1 MIQTP
6 DVEMLHMM
14 WSILCG
20 ILLGILASWQPSIVF
35 TPDSDFEIAAFLF
48 QRWQLNHAIRWPRYE
63 VKEDLVKEV
72 DEVVDDLIEKV
83 VEASTPSLHWQ
94 VCLQW
99 EEERPGH
106 SKPARSP
113 LGSDHL
119 REEQ

>member
-1 MIQTP
+1 M
-6 DVEMLHMM
+6 
-14 WSILCG
+14 
-20 ILLGILASWQPSIVF
+20 
-35 TPDSDFEIAAFLF
+35 
-48 QRWQLNHAIRWPRYE
+48 
-63 VKEDLVKEV
+63 KEDLVKEV
-72 DEVVDDLIEKV
+72 DGVVDDLVKEVDKVVDNLIKKV
-83 VEASTPSLHWQ
+83 VETSTPSLHWQ

>member
-1 MIQTP
+1 MR
-6 DVEMLHMM
+6 H
-14 WSILCG
+14 
-20 ILLGILASWQPSIVF
+20 LGSRPLSSLF

-48 QRWQLNHAIRWPRYE
+48 QRWQLDPAIRWPRYE

-83 VEASTPSLHWQ
+83 VEVSTPSLQWQ

>member
-6 DVEMLHMM
+6 DGEMLPMM
-14 WSILCG
+14 WG
-20 ILLGILASWQPSIVF
+20 ILWSILASWQSSIVF

-48 QRWQLNHAIRWPRYE
+48 QRWQLDPAIRWPRYE

-94 VCLQW
+94 VCLQR

-119 REEQ
+119 REEQQ

>member
-1 MIQTP
+1 
-6 DVEMLHMM
+6 MM
-14 WSILCG
+14 WG
-20 ILLGILASWQPSIVF
+20 ILWSILASWQSSIVF

-48 QRWQLNHAIRWPRYE
+48 QRWQLDPAIRWPRYE

-99 EEERPGH
+99 KEKRPGH

>member
-1 MIQTP
+1 MVRMIQTP

-14 WSILCG
+14 WSILW
-20 ILLGILASWQPSIVF
+20 GILASWQSSIVF

-94 VCLQW
+94 VCL
-99 EEERPGH
+99 
-106 SKPARSP
+106 
-113 LGSDHL
+113 
-119 REEQ
+119 